1 MHLSS
6 VHSWCHFITHI
17 LNISKHSFKCVCVCW
32 GGGWGVTSQGRL
44 LCQPQQLMDVTSRC
58 ALNVVNVADVVF
70 FFLFLSFAESF
81 NRGLSGDVV
90 QTDLLNT

>member
-1 MHLSS
+1 M
-6 VHSWCHFITHI
+6 
-17 LNISKHSFKCVCVCW
+17 
-32 GGGWGVTSQGRL
+32 
-44 LCQPQQLMDVTSRC
+44 TSRC

-90 QTDLLNT
+90 QTDLLNA

>member
-1 MHLSS
+1 M
-6 VHSWCHFITHI
+6 
-17 LNISKHSFKCVCVCW
+17 CVCVL